1 MGKNKRNAQSQK
13 EAQQADRV
21 VKILFVTLIVIGIA
35 MLIGFSLMKM

>member
-1 MGKNKRNAQSQK
+1 MGKNKRNAQGQK